1 MTDEEMSKL
10 ADIIVDK
17 IIERQKAYDEEFKAD
32 IQSMVNESTNIE
44 FGIIT
49 QDTNIE
55 FGIITQD
62 ELIIEE
68 IDGLKERL
76 AQLEEKED
84 YESAKIVAN
93 KIKHLKNK
101 YKL

>member
-1 MTDEEMSKL
+1 MSKL

-17 IIERQKAYDEEFKAD
+17 IIERQRAYDDEFKAD
-32 IQSMVNESTNIE
+32 IQSMVDENTNIE
-44 FGIIT
+44 FGT
-49 QDTNIE
+49 
-55 FGIITQD
+55 ITQD

-68 IDGLKERL
+68 IDGLQETLDRL
-76 AQLEEKED
+76 ETEEN
-84 YESAKIVAN
+84 YEAARIVAN

>member
-1 MTDEEMSKL
+1 MSKL

-17 IIERQKAYDEEFKAD
+17 IIERQRAYDDEFKAD
-32 IQSMVNESTNIE
+32 IQSMVDEN
-44 FGIIT
+44 
-49 QDTNIE
+49 TNIE

-68 IDGLKERL
+68 IDGLQETLDRL
-76 AQLEEKED
+76 ETEEN
-84 YESAKIVAN
+84 YEAARIVAN

>member
-1 MTDEEMSKL
+1 MTDKEMSKL
-10 ADIIVDK
+10 ADLIVDK

-32 IQSMVNESTNIE
+32 IQSMVDENTNIE
-44 FGIIT
+44 FGT
-49 QDTNIE
+49 
-55 FGIITQD
+55 ITQD

-68 IDGLKERL
+68 IDNLTETLDRL
-76 AQLEEKED
+76 ETEEN
-84 YESAKIVAN
+84 YEAARIVAN

>member
-1 MTDEEMSKL
+1 MTEKEINKL

-32 IQSMVNESTNIE
+32 IQSMVDENTNIE
-44 FGIIT
+44 FGT
-49 QDTNIE
+49 
-55 FGIITQD
+55 ITQD

-68 IDGLKERL
+68 IDGLQETLDRL
-76 AQLEEKED
+76 ETEEN
-84 YESAKIVAN
+84 YEAARIVAN

>member
-1 MTDEEMSKL
+1 MTDEEISKL

-32 IQSMVNESTNIE
+32 IQAMVGESTDLE
-44 FGIIT
+44 FGV
-49 QDTNIE
+49 
-55 FGIITQD
+55 ITQD
-62 ELIIEE
+62 ELIIQE
-68 IDGLKERL
+68 IDSLQERL

-84 YESAKIVAN
+84 YESARIVAN

-101 YKL
+101 YNL

>member
-1 MTDEEMSKL
+1 MTEQEMNKL
-10 ADIIVDK
+10 ADIIVGK

-32 IQSMVNESTNIE
+32 IQTMIGENTDLE
-44 FGIIT
+44 FGV
-49 QDTNIE
+49 
-55 FGIITQD
+55 ITQD
-62 ELIIEE
+62 ELVIEE
-68 IDGLKERL
+68 IDGLQERL

-84 YESAKIVAN
+84 YEAARIVAN